1 MYTDWGKMSVLS
13 PNRVEFYQDA
23 DRAFGFECNRSR
35 HIWCHRY
42 KLLNLSVNTPTSRE
56 HLDKMIDIPK
66 FG

>member
-35 HIWCHRY
+35 QRWCHR
-42 KLLNLSVNTPTSRE
+42 LSY
-56 HLDKMIDIPK
+56 
-66 FG
+66 